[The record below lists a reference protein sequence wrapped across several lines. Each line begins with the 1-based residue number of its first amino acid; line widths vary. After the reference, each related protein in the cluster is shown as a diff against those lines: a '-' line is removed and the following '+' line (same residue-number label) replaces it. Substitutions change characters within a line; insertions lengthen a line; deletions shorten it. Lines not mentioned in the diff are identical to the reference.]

1 MYFTRIEYFLKLRL
15 SMLKLELIFPMKVR
29 FHTLEVSQIA
39 QANFHTSM
47 RQFPEINKNCDP
59 ENSISC

>member
-1 MYFTRIEYFLKLRL
+1 MYLTRTEYFLKSRL

-39 QANFHTSM
+39 QANFHTSV
-47 RQFPEINKNCDP
+47 RQFPENQ
-59 ENSISC
+59 